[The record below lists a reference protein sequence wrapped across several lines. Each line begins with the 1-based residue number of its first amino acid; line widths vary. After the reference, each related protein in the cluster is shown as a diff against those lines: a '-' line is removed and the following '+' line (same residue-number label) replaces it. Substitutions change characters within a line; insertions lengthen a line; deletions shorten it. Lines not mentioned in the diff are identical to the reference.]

1 MCVCLSEQ
9 FSNQIYDHKKNFSK
23 FDMIVSFVYV
33 KLMIDYYEIC
43 GYGAGILFATSLIP
57 QLYRSCQTKV
67 LDDISFVWQFIFIIA
82 IILGLIYSIH
92 NDLKPIYISS
102 IVELLFM
109 IILVILKLIY
119 NKSKDD
125 IDIDIENP

>member
-1 MCVCLSEQ
+1 
-9 FSNQIYDHKKNFSK
+9 
-23 FDMIVSFVYV
+23 
-33 KLMIDYYEIC
+33 MIDLYETC
-43 GYGAGILFATSLIP
+43 GYLAGILFATALIP
-57 QLYRSCQTKV
+57 QLYRSCKTKV

-82 IILGLIYSIH
+82 SAMGLIYSIH

-119 NKSKDD
+119 NKSGDDIDID